1 MIYAANVRSEQS
13 PTDPLPAD
21 PVAAVDVGGMS
32 IKRGLVVFDDSGAPS
47 VELLP
52 AQPIDATAAAQVLLG
67 DLHQAIDPLIRRA
80 ADCRQGEKLALGI
93 AFPGPMDYPRGIP
106 VIRGQRKFDDLYGV
120 DLRAW
125 ATTAW
130 PDQALDIRFVNDA
143 EAAALGESISGASRS
158 SQRSL
163 MVTLGTGFGAA
174 AVIDGRGAS
183 LVSGIDVSLLFE
195 ALVEGHGRADDVL
208 SAVGLA
214 ALLSVPVGGVAGAA
228 QAAREEDVAMSSLF
242 EEFGCRLGQF
252 LSVYLSAMDMDVLVI
267 GGGASK
273 AFDLFAPS
281 LCAEVDAEVQV
292 AALGD
297 QAPLIGAAAF
307 TVM

>member
-1 MIYAANVRSEQS
+1 VRSEQS
-13 PTDPLPAD
+13 PTEPVPTDPVPAD

-52 AQPIDATAAAQVLLG
+52 AQPIDATAPAEVLLA
-67 DLHQAIDPLIRRA
+67 DLHLAIDPLIRRA
-80 ADCRQGEKLALGI
+80 ADCRQGEVLALGI

-106 VIRGQRKFDDLYGV
+106 AIRGQRKFDDLYGV

-130 PDQALDIRFVNDA
+130 PDQSLDIRFVNDS
-143 EAAALGESISGASRS
+143 EAAALGESIAGASRL

-174 AVIDGRGAS
+174 AVIDGRGAA
-183 LVSGIDVSLLFE
+183 LVSGVDVPLLFE
-195 ALVEGHGRADDVL
+195 ALVEGRGCADDVL

-214 ALLSVPVGGVAGAA
+214 ALLRVPVGSVAQSA
-228 QAAREEDVAMSSLF
+228 QAAREGDAAIFSSF
-242 EEFGCRLGQF
+242 EEFGCRLGRF
-252 LSVYLSAMDMDVLVI
+252 LSAHLSGMDMDVLVI

-281 LCAEVDAEVQV
+281 LRAEVDVEVQA
-292 AALGD
+292 AALGEH
-297 QAPLIGAAAF
+297 APLIGAAAF